1 VRYAEETI
9 FKKRAGGVAQAVE
22 HLPSKLEVHNLN
34 PVQPNKK
41 KEEET

>member
-1 VRYAEETI
+1 M
-9 FKKRAGGVAQAVE
+9 AGGVAQAVE